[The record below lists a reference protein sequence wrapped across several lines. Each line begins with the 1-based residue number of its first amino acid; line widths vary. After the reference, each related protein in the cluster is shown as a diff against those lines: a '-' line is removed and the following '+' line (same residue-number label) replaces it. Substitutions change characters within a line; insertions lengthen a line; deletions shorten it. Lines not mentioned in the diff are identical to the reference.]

1 MAKNI
6 FDILFVLSLFAP
18 IVALIAGALVLAIP
32 TTRLRWP
39 TSTTRR
45 TQTPAHI

>member
-1 MAKNI
+1 
-6 FDILFVLSLFAP
+6 V
-18 IVALIAGALVLAIP
+18 LVLAIP